1 IEHIAKQT
9 TQRIFIQ
16 RSVSINIC
24 IYTWLQIEW
33 IKATEV
39 NRWRTFKCRRQFIL
53 YLNFYHT
60 IIDISGSIR
69 RLKHHHDR
77 FTTKIATGKWN
88 TGAKCSSKVVIT
100 NRWCS
105 SWQIVYTGTFR
116 RPVEIDTTCHPSS
129 SEGHRTTIVE
139 TAIAERMCIDQ
150 CNTIRP

>member
-116 RPVEIDTTCHPSS
+116 RPVEIDR
-129 SEGHRTTIVE
+129 SEERRVGKECRSRWWQEHE
-139 TAIAERMCIDQ
+139 KKKKAENNDTR
-150 CNTIRP
+150 